1 MENSMPINRG
11 FIALLF
17 VFGSIGASFSQKSM
31 EQKLELLLAQ
41 GHYKMVY
48 RKAGRLLMNP
58 SYDQETYPTKL
69 RQLAAQE
76 LAKNPVWA
84 KRHALELEWLPG
96 STKNT
101 AVNSRVNQGTQSS
114 AKTQKLLNEAQK
126 HLGVPYK
133 EAGIDPTGF
142 DCSGFTCYVFEQ
154 NGVSLPRRAADQYT
168 FCQKIDP
175 DEAHAGDLVFFSN
188 GTQINHVGILISD
201 KGARK
206 QMIHASS
213 SIGISVVVIDDSAYW
228 SARVAGYGRIK

>member
-1 MENSMPINRG
+1 MPINKIL
-11 FIALLF
+11 FALLLI
-17 VFGSIGASFSQKSM
+17 FGSIGAAFSQKSM
-31 EQKLELLLAQ
+31 EQKLELLFAQ

-84 KRHALELEWLPG
+84 KRHALELEWLPR
-96 STKNT
+96 STENT

-154 NGVSLPRRAADQYT
+154 NGVRLPRRAADQYT

-188 GTQINHVGILISD
+188 GTQINHVGILISE
-201 KGARK
+201 KGELK
-206 QMIHASS
+206 QMIHSSS

>member
-1 MENSMPINRG
+1 MPTKR
-11 FIALLF
+11 FYLLF
-17 VFGSIGASFSQKSM
+17 FLLACLSFSLRAQKSM
-31 EQKLELLLAQ
+31 EQKLDLLLSQ
-41 GHYKMVY
+41 GHYKLVY
-48 RKAGRLLMNP
+48 RKAKRMAQNP
-58 SYDQETYPTKL
+58 AFDNSELPEKY

-84 KRHALELEWLPG
+84 KRHALELQWMPRTTE
-96 STKNT
+96 NT
-101 AVNSRVNQGTQSS
+101 AVNAGIKQGTQSS

-175 DEAHAGDLVFFSN
+175 EEAHAGDLVFFSN
-188 GTQINHVGILISD
+188 GTQINHVGILISE
-201 KGARK
+201 KGALK
-206 QMIHASS
+206 QMIHSS
-213 SIGISVVVIDDSAYW
+213 SSLGISIVELETSSYW
-228 SARVAGYGRIK
+228 KPKVAGYGRIK